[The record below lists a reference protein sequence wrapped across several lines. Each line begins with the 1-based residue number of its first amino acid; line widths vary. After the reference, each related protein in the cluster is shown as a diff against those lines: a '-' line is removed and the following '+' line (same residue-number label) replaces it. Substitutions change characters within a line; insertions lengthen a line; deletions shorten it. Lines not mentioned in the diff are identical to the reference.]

1 VGLESKLNPR
11 TCALGFVKTYRFTNG
26 GKSVDLLHSTPCEDI
41 PSAFGEFRGRLVCGV
56 GHILRVYELGQ
67 RKLLRK

>member
-1 VGLESKLNPR
+1 M
-11 TCALGFVKTYRFTNG
+11 GFVKTYRFRDG

-56 GHILRVYELGQ
+56 GHILRVYELG
-67 RKLLRK
+67 